1 MTDTENFLMTL
12 KLSNKIIANLPVPE
26 TGNKITYD
34 SEVTGL
40 GIRVTAA
47 GDRRFVF
54 NYTRKADRR
63 ERRYTIGE
71 FGPWEIGPVRE
82 EAKRLRRV
90 VDAGGDPLGE
100 QQETRAA
107 PTVAD
112 LFARFEQEHLPRK
125 RARTQRGYR
134 NTIRANV
141 LPVLGSLKVAAVT
154 YSDMDKLHRD
164 ISKRAP
170 IQANRAL
177 MYSSKMFTLAIKWGM
192 RTDNPCKGV
201 ERNHEEKRKRY
212 LVGDELQR
220 LTAALERHGNQQNA
234 NAIRLLLLTGARKGE
249 VLSARWDQFD
259 LIAGI
264 WSKPGTTTKQKSMH
278 VVPLSAPALE
288 LLRDLYKTRHCEHV
302 FPSSRAGDGHQQ
314 DVDHIWHS
322 ICRDAKISGLH
333 MHDLRH
339 HFASVLASSGYSLP
353 IIGQLLGHSQ
363 AQTTQRYAHLF
374 DDVQREATE
383 AAGAII
389 TGK

>member
-1 MTDTENFLMTL
+1 MTT
-12 KLSNKIIANLPVPE
+12 KLTNKIIATLPIPA

-71 FGPWEIGPVRE
+71 FGPWEIGPARE

-100 QQETRAA
+100 LQETRSA

-125 RARTQRGYR
+125 RFRTQRSYR
-134 NTIRANV
+134 NTIRRDV
-141 LPVLGSLKVAAVT
+141 LPTLGSMKVAAVT
-154 YSDMDKLHRD
+154 YADIDKLHCA

-170 IQANRAL
+170 VQANRML
-177 MYSSKMFTLAIKWGM
+177 MYSSKMFALAIKWGM
-192 RTDNPCKGV
+192 RGDNPCKGV
-201 ERNHEEKRKRY
+201 ERNHEEKRQRY

-220 LTAALERHGNQQNA
+220 LMAALERHGNQQNA

-259 LIAGI
+259 LSAGI
-264 WSKPGTTTKQKSMH
+264 WAKPGTTTKQKSLH
-278 VVPLSAPALE
+278 TVPLSAPALE
-288 LLRDLYKTRHCEHV
+288 LLRSLPRRSDYV

-314 DVDHIWHS
+314 DIDHIWHS
-322 ICRDAKISGLH
+322 ICRDAKITGLH
-333 MHDLRH
+333 IHDLRH
-339 HFASVLASSGYSLP
+339 HFASVLASSGASLP
-353 IIGQLLGHSQ
+353 LIGALLGHSQ
-363 AQTTQRYAHLF
+363 PQTTARYAHLF
-374 DDVQREATE
+374 DDAQRKATE
-383 AAGAII
+383 AVGAII
-389 TGK
+389 SGK